1 MREQLSKK
9 ISGTHI
15 GMWLLIPELLRLG
28 AWDILKSLF
37 EKEGATSLST
47 HIGMQLVNES
57 AIGVNRLRI
66 RGSLANQ
73 GFSIANGL
81 SFLAADETVHELLDS
96 CTVNDY
102 KIAQEKIYHMR
113 TLQEHYS
120 QEHVYALDPHRI
132 LSNTKRI
139 MPLKKKKPDAA
150 ASKVLQ
156 TFFCV
161 DVNTGQP
168 IAFTNGSSGKKCSS
182 ASIELMEAVKN
193 MGVTHGLFLSDKEH
207 FTKEIAEWFTQ
218 NKDFE
223 ILMPAPETKKIKDVY
238 SNQEFTRQWAGYATA
253 EATYAFDQSDIKLRM
268 IIQREG
274 EVMEEYRYKGFLTTS
289 NKSAV
294 YLLSDSFPKRWTIEN
309 FFNFEQSHGWANA
322 STMNLNIKYGKQT
335 LALLAQ
341 AATHQLKQKLPGDY
355 SHWTAKSLADNLLTS
370 LEGDIRVKKDKII
383 VTYYGDQKK
392 LELEKYYSD
401 ITTQLV
407 NEGISPKIPW
417 LLGYELEFK
426 FK

>member
-1 MREQLSKK
+1 MAKK
-9 ISGTHI
+9 ISGTHV
-15 GMWLLIPELLRLG
+15 GLWLLIPELIRLG

-37 EKEGATSLST
+37 EKQGSDSLLT

-73 GFSIANGL
+73 GFSVANGL

-102 KIAQEKIYHMR
+102 KVAQEKIYHMR
-113 TLQEHYS
+113 HLQNHYS
-120 QEHVYALDPHRI
+120 PEHVYAIDPHRI
-132 LSNTKRI
+132 VSNTKRI
-139 MPLKKKKPDAA
+139 TPLKKKKPDAPA
-150 ASKVLQ
+150 AKTLQ

-161 DVNTGQP
+161 DVKTGQP

-182 ASIELMEAVKN
+182 ATIELMQDIKN
-193 MGVTHGLFLSDKEH
+193 MGITHGLFLSDKEH
-207 FTKEIAEWFTQ
+207 FTKEIAEWFIE
-218 NKDFE
+218 NKGFE
-223 ILMPAPETKKIKDVY
+223 ILMPAPEIKKIIDMFGK
-238 SNQEFTRQWAGYATA
+238 QEYTRQWAGYSTA
-253 EATYAFDQSDIKLRM
+253 ETIFAFNSSDIKLRL

-274 EVMEEYRYKGFLTTS
+274 EVAENYKYKGFLTNS

-294 YLLSDSFPKRWTIEN
+294 SLLSENFPKRWTIEN

-335 LALLAQ
+335 LALIGQ

-355 SHWTAKSLADNLLTS
+355 KNWTAKSLADNLLTN
-370 LEGDIRVKKDKII
+370 LDGDIRVKKDKII

-392 LELEKYYSD
+392 LELAKHYSN
-401 ITTQLV
+401 ISKQLTQ
-407 NEGISPKIPW
+407 EGFSPKIPW
-417 LLGYELEFK
+417 LLDFELEFR